1 MMLKS
6 VSLRQN
12 YNSES
17 RGFSGT
23 VVVSA
28 GDVDLRASLTD
39 DISATT
45 WPTLDSLSLS
55 VEKPG
60 SFAIDYDLPNKDFRF
75 QFKKKVK
82 VLEKPLKLTY
92 THMMGENQT
101 SLNGMLELNSANK
114 LSVDYAFDFGDCK
127 LMYSYAH
134 GGMTLEPCYDFGK
147 KSLDFTM
154 SQRILD
160 GDLIGASYKTSSK
173 ALGLEWSSNS
183 KYSEN
188 LRFKISA
195 SFDLAKG
202 LHIPK
207 LNAESTWDF

>member
-6 VSLRQN
+6 VSLIQN
-12 YNSES
+12 YNSENS
-17 RGFSGT
+17 GFSGT

-39 DISATT
+39 DISANT

-60 SFAIDYDLPNKDFRF
+60 SFTIDYDLPNKDVRF

-82 VLEKPLKLTY
+82 VLGKPLKLTY

-114 LSVDYAFDFGDCK
+114 LSADYTFDFGDCK

-147 KSLDFTM
+147 KSFDFTM

-183 KYSEN
+183 KYN
-188 LRFKISA
+188 KDLRFKISA
-195 SFDLAKG
+195 SLDLAKG
-202 LHIPK
+202 LHVPK

>member
-1 MMLKS
+1 M
-6 VSLRQN
+6 Q
-12 YNSES
+12 
-17 RGFSGT
+17 
-23 VVVSA
+23 
-28 GDVDLRASLTD
+28 DV
-39 DISATT
+39 
-45 WPTLDSLSLS
+45 
-55 VEKPG
+55 
-60 SFAIDYDLPNKDFRF
+60 RF

-114 LSVDYAFDFGDCK
+114 LSADYEFDFGDCK

-147 KSLDFTM
+147 KSLDLTM

-173 ALGLEWSSNS
+173 TLGLEWSSNS

-188 LRFKISA
+188 LRFKVWHYHVLFI
-195 SFDLAKG
+195 FLFV
-202 LHIPK
+202 LT
-207 LNAESTWDF
+207 LNGATSLIYRIVFLIMVQNLNELNLY

>member
-12 YNSES
+12 YNSEN

-39 DISATT
+39 DISATN

-60 SFAIDYDLPNKDFRF
+60 SFTIDYDLPNKDVRF

-173 ALGLEWSSNS
+173 TLGLEWSSNS
-183 KYSEN
+183 KYNEN

>member
-1 MMLKS
+1 MIL
-6 VSLRQN
+6 VQ
-12 YNSES
+12 
-17 RGFSGT
+17 
-23 VVVSA
+23 
-28 GDVDLRASLTD
+28 
-39 DISATT
+39 
-45 WPTLDSLSLS
+45 
-55 VEKPG
+55 
-60 SFAIDYDLPNKDFRF
+60 DFRF

-188 LRFKISA
+188 LRFKVWHYHVLFIFLFVLTLNGATS
-195 SFDLAKG
+195 L
-202 LHIPK
+202 LHRIVFLIMVQN
-207 LNAESTWDF
+207 LNELNLY

>member
-1 MMLKS
+1 
-6 VSLRQN
+6 
-12 YNSES
+12 
-17 RGFSGT
+17 
-23 VVVSA
+23 
-28 GDVDLRASLTD
+28 
-39 DISATT
+39 
-45 WPTLDSLSLS
+45 
-55 VEKPG
+55 
-60 SFAIDYDLPNKDFRF
+60 
-75 QFKKKVK
+75 
-82 VLEKPLKLTY
+82 
-92 THMMGENQT
+92 MMGENQT

-173 ALGLEWSSNS
+173 TLGLEWSSNS

-188 LRFKISA
+188 LRFKVWHYHVLFIFLFVLTLNGATS
-195 SFDLAKG
+195 L
-202 LHIPK
+202 LYHIVFLIMVQN
-207 LNAESTWDF
+207 LNELNLY